1 MIRMYEVIRDNVDEL
16 IEELEKHPN
25 DEEHFYSVRDWD
37 RNPVEYARLTKIQK
51 AARIIYLNKTCYNGL
66 FRVNNAGEFNTPFG
80 HYKNPNIVNA
90 PTLKAVSLYFNTADI
105 SFTTGDYSRA
115 LENVKRGHLFIWIL
129 HMILFRQQLI
139 LRVIPKV
146 DLGKKNKFGFEK
158 CVTN

>member
-1 MIRMYEVIRDNVDEL
+1 MPEN
-16 IEELEKHPN
+16 
-25 DEEHFYSVRDWD
+25 
-37 RNPVEYARLTKIQK
+37 
-51 AARIIYLNKTCYNGL
+51 
-66 FRVNNAGEFNTPFG
+66 FNTPFG

-105 SFTTGDYSRA
+105 AFYYEGIIQERLRNGKKGGIVYLDPPYDP
-115 LENVKRGHLFIWIL
+115 V
-129 HMILFRQQLI
+129 RQQLI